1 MITRGAGGGGRQ
13 RIRLGGEFAR
23 LWTASALTNVADGVT
38 LAAGPLLVS
47 SLTDDPV
54 LIGSAVFVTQLPW
67 LLFSLISGAYVD
79 RLDRRRLLVVVNLVR
94 GAVVT
99 GLAATIATGTV
110 SVPIIYAAFF
120 LIGTSETLAD
130 NASNAMLPT
139 LVSVAALP
147 KANARLVAVQMGVN
161 QFVGP
166 PLGASLFALA
176 ATIPFGLNAAAF
188 TLAAVVLGTLP
199 RRAGTPA
206 PVQRRPLWTE
216 IREGAQWMWRNRV
229 LRMIS
234 VTLCGMNLTLFST
247 LAIFVV
253 YAQQRLGLGEIGYG
267 VLLATMA
274 VGGIIGAGLVSRLRA
289 RLADSVLLRAGL
301 VLETLTHVVLALV
314 TEPWVAAMTLVIFGM
329 HNGVWDVVSV
339 SWRQRI
345 VPDALRGRANSVH
358 MLFGVG
364 GAALGSLAGGPIVK
378 AFGVTAPFWTA
389 AALMAVLTVVAWRAF
404 GRHLVDDVA
413 PAPAEQRA

>member
-1 MITRGAGGGGRQ
+1 MITRGVRGGGRQ

-23 LWTASALTNVADGVT
+23 LWTASALTNIADGVA

-54 LIGSAVFVTQLPW
+54 LIGSAVFVQQLPW

-79 RLDRRRLLVVVNLVR
+79 RLDRRRLLIAVNLVR
-94 GAVVT
+94 GGVVA
-99 GLAATIATGTV
+99 GLTATIATGTV
-110 SVPIIYAAFF
+110 SVPIVYAAFF

-130 NASNAMLPT
+130 NASNAVLPT
-139 LVSVAALP
+139 VVSTEALP

-188 TLAAVVLGTLP
+188 ALAAVVLGTLP
-199 RRAGTPA
+199 RRAGAATRA
-206 PVQRRPLWTE
+206 RRRPLWTD
-216 IREGAQWMWRNRV
+216 IREGAQWMWGNRV

-234 VTLCGMNLTLFST
+234 VTLCGMNLTLFAT

-253 YAQQRLGLGEIGYG
+253 YVRERLGLGEVGYG

-274 VGGIIGAGLVSRLRA
+274 VGGIAGAGLVSPLRA
-289 RLADSVLLRAGL
+289 RLADSVLLRTGL
-301 VLETLTHVVLALV
+301 ILETLTHVSLALV
-314 TEPWVAAMTLVIFGM
+314 TEPWMAAVTLVIFGM

-345 VPDALRGRANSVH
+345 VPDDLRGRANSVH

-389 AALMAVLTVVAWRAF
+389 ATLMAVLSLLAWRAF
-404 GRHLVDDVA
+404 GRHLVDDA
-413 PAPAEQRA
+413 ASAKQHA